1 MKCKK
6 CGSELE
12 AGVKFCTECGEPVGA
27 DAPAVSAKTEKAP
40 AEKPK
45 RKRKPTVSKM
55 MKEGAP
61 VSENIF
67 LCEDGKY
74 RWVYEMPILKNP
86 TIFIMVWKILFFI
99 ILGIFAFTFI
109 FDLIDGNLTG
119 ETALNTLK
127 FFGYFVLGMTVLL
140 GIAMLLYAAIMGGKY
155 VVMFEMDSDGVNH
168 KQMPKQVKKAQ
179 AIGIITALAGI
190 AARNVTTVGVGINA
204 AARSEMY
211 SRFIK
216 VRKVKAYPRR
226 DLIKVNQLL
235 TKNQV
240 YAEKEDFDFVYNY
253 ILDHTPN
260 RKNNKTKPAADN
272 TASDNK

>member
-27 DAPAVSAKTEKAP
+27 DVPAAPKKAEKAIE
-40 AEKPK
+40 EKPK
-45 RKRKPTVSKM
+45 RKRKPTASKM

-86 TIFIMVWKILFFI
+86 TIFILVWKILFFI
-99 ILGIFAFTFI
+99 ILGIFAFTLI

-127 FFGYFVLGMTVLL
+127 FFGYFLIGMTVLL

-190 AARNVTTVGVGINA
+190 AARNVTTVGVGSNA

-211 SRFIK
+211 SRFYN
-216 VRKVKAYPRR
+216 VRTVKAYPRR
-226 DLIKVNQLL
+226 DLIKVNQRLM
-235 TKNQV
+235 KNQV

-260 RKNNKTKPAADN
+260 RKNNKTKP
-272 TASDNK
+272 TA